1 MGGVDSDDTGALV
14 TAAAAGD
21 RIAWAALVERFGR
34 LVWAVARS
42 HQLEKADAEEVYQM
56 TWLRLTEHIDRL
68 KQPERVAAWLA
79 TTARNES
86 LMVIRAGGRLTVTS
100 DPWLLDQGTE
110 DGSPERAVLDAE
122 QAADDERRIRRVWD
136 AFGRMPDRCQQLLR
150 LLVTAP
156 RPSYAEIAE
165 LLGIPIGSIGPTRS
179 RVLEKLRDTDV
190 VRAYLSADRSAQ
202 MGRCP

>member
-1 MGGVDSDDTGALV
+1 MEDTGALV
-14 TAAAAGD
+14 TAAAGGD
-21 RIAWAALVERFGR
+21 RTAWAALVERFGR

-42 HQLEKADAEEVYQM
+42 HQLGQADAEEVYQM

-86 LMVIRAGGRLTVTS
+86 LMVIRAGGRVTVTS
-100 DPWLLDQGTE
+100 DPWLLDRGSE
-110 DGSPERAVLDAE
+110 DGSPERAVLAAE
-122 QAADDERRIRRVWD
+122 QAADDELLLERMWAAFRRL
-136 AFGRMPDRCQQLLR
+136 PDRCQQLLR

-165 LLGIPIGSIGPTRS
+165 LLGIPIGSIGPNRA
-179 RVLEKLRDTDV
+179 RCLDRLRTQV
-190 VRAYLSADRSAQ
+190 A
-202 MGRCP
+202 G

>member
-1 MGGVDSDDTGALV
+1 
-14 TAAAAGD
+14 
-21 RIAWAALVERFGR
+21 
-34 LVWAVARS
+34 VARS

-100 DPWLLDQGTE
+100 DPWLLDRGTE

-136 AFGRMPDRCQQLLR
+136 AFARMPDRCQQLLR

-156 RPSYAEIAE
+156 RPS
-165 LLGIPIGSIGPTRS
+165 
-179 RVLEKLRDTDV
+179 
-190 VRAYLSADRSAQ
+190 
-202 MGRCP
+202 

>member
-1 MGGVDSDDTGALV
+1 MQNEETATLV
-14 TAAAAGD
+14 TAAAGGD
-21 RIAWAALVERFGR
+21 REAWAALVDRFGR

-68 KQPERVAAWLA
+68 KQPDRVAAWLA

-100 DPWLLDQGTE
+100 DPWLLDRGVE

-122 QAADDERRIRRVWD
+122 QAADDERLLERMWA
-136 AFGRMPDRCQQLLR
+136 AFRHLPDRCQQLLR

-165 LLGIPIGSIGPTRS
+165 LLSIPIGSIGPNRA
-179 RVLEKLRDTDV
+179 RCLDRLR
-190 VRAYLSADRSAQ
+190 AQ
-202 MGRCP
+202 VAG

>member
-21 RIAWAALVERFGR
+21 RTAWAALVERFGR

-86 LMVIRAGGRLTVTS
+86 LMIIRAGGRLTVTS

-122 QAADDERRIRRVWD
+122 QAADDEQRIRRVWA

-165 LLGIPIGSIGPTRS
+165 LLGIPIGSIGPNRA
-179 RVLEKLRDTDV
+179 RCLDRLRGLMAV
-190 VRAYLSADRSAQ
+190 
-202 MGRCP
+202 

>member
-1 MGGVDSDDTGALV
+1 
-14 TAAAAGD
+14 
-21 RIAWAALVERFGR
+21 
-34 LVWAVARS
+34 
-42 HQLEKADAEEVYQM
+42 
-56 TWLRLTEHIDRL
+56 
-68 KQPERVAAWLA
+68 
-79 TTARNES
+79 
-86 LMVIRAGGRLTVTS
+86 MVIRAGGRLTVTS

-165 LLGIPIGSIGPTRS
+165 LLGIPIGSIGPNRA
-179 RVLEKLRDTDV
+179 RCIDRLRGLMAV
-190 VRAYLSADRSAQ
+190 
-202 MGRCP
+202 